1 MCEFAMPQACLTAIH
16 LRRAEAA
23 DASAVQACVCAAFE
37 MYRQRIGK
45 APAPMLYDYP
55 SLIAQRQVWLAE
67 RDGQL
72 SGALIL
78 LEEDG
83 QFVLDTVAS
92 TPQARGTGV
101 GRALLQLA
109 EEQAGSAGYRSI
121 QLYTHITMTENQQL
135 YPRLGYVEYQRAE
148 QDGYSRIF
156 YRKQLL

>member
-1 MCEFAMPQACLTAIH
+1 MPPPNLAAIH
-16 LRRAEAA
+16 LRRAQAG

-45 APAPMLYDYP
+45 APAPMHYDYP
-55 SLIAQRQVWLAE
+55 SLIGQRRVWLAE
-67 RDGQL
+67 RDGLL
-72 SGALIL
+72 SGALVL
-78 LEEDG
+78 LEEHG

-109 EEQAGSAGYRSI
+109 EDEARRAGYSSI
-121 QLYTHITMTENQQL
+121 QLYTHIKMTENQQL

-148 QDGYSRIF
+148 QDGYARIF
-156 YRKQLL
+156 YRKSLIERA